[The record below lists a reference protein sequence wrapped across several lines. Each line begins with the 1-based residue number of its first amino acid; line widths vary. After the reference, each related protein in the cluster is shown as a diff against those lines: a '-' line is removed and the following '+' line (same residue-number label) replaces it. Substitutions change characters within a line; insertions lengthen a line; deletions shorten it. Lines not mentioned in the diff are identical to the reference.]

1 MWRGSDL
8 ESNTKFTVF
17 KVYIKHFS
25 SNLQIVHD
33 FLLPWKWKESLERNS
48 LWQQRQKTKFPQIN
62 TVRWHSIMPALGA
75 ILQEYFIIVWLLMTF
90 KVHDLLYWTSLSL
103 EMASPIIV
111 NLSLYTK

>member
-1 MWRGSDL
+1 
-8 ESNTKFTVF
+8 
-17 KVYIKHFS
+17 
-25 SNLQIVHD
+25 
-33 FLLPWKWKESLERNS
+33 
-48 LWQQRQKTKFPQIN
+48 
-62 TVRWHSIMPALGA
+62 MPALGA